1 MKTDIFLRERYNI
14 CFVLLL
20 LFVVPSLAQRISI
33 SPRVDSLY
41 IVGSCTL
48 PQMNC
53 ELKESSIG
61 IDTIVISARYGAPLC
76 TGFPPIQTN
85 IIPTFYYIV
94 RDSLNQFHYELWLRP
109 TSYDTTRRLG
119 FDTIYAPSPQLY
131 ILVLKVFVSNNVV
144 DSSKVKLC
152 SITTGLFVEGNSNP
166 SFCQA
171 ALNQNYPN
179 PFNPTTNIS
188 FSIPSRSYVS
198 LKVFDMCGK
207 EVSTL
212 ASGLLPAGNHSFQW
226 NADALPSGVY
236 FYRIQAGNFI
246 QTKKLCLLK

>member
-1 MKTDIFLRERYNI
+1 MKTYIFLIERYSI

-41 IVGSCTL
+41 IVGSCTP
-48 PQMNC
+48 PQMIC
-53 ELKESSIG
+53 ELKESILG
-61 IDTIVISARYGAPLC
+61 LDTIVISARYS
-76 TGFPPIQTN
+76 TVHRFPPIQTN
-85 IIPTFYYIV
+85 IIPAFYYIV
-94 RDSLNQFHYELWLRP
+94 SDSLNQFRYELWLRP

-131 ILVLKVFVSNNVV
+131 MLVLKVFVSNNLI
-144 DSSKVKLC
+144 DSSTVKLR

-171 ALNQNYPN
+171 TLNQNYPN

-188 FSIPSRSYVS
+188 FTIPFRSYVT
-198 LKVFDMCGK
+198 LKVFDICGK

-226 NADALPSGVY
+226 DASFLPSGIY
-236 FYRIQAGNFI
+236 FYRIQAGNFV